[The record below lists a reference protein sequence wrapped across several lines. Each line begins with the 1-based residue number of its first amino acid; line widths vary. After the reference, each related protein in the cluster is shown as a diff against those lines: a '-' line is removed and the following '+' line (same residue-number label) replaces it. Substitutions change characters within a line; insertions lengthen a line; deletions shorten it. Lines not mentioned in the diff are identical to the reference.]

1 MDTKPSLNKLLAAL
15 ALGARSVNS
24 LPINNNSDDDDDD
37 DMNDEDNEFAFLSSL
52 PEFATLNSEAQSS
65 LSTLLCEALTIVPSD
80 DNNGGG
86 DDNDT
91 VEYEFDD
98 PELWERCADACD
110 ALYDRVND
118 YITAEQR
125 RRGGIGEE
133 EGDNVLSAINGLFSH
148 FFICLRKQNAKG

>member
-1 MDTKPSLNKLLAAL
+1 MID
-15 ALGARSVNS
+15 
-24 LPINNNSDDDDDD
+24 
-37 DMNDEDNEFAFLSSL
+37 DEDNEFAFLSSL

-80 DNNGGG
+80 DSNGGG
-86 DDNDT
+86 DDDNDT
-91 VEYEFDD
+91 TEYEFDD

-125 RRGGIGEE
+125 SRRGGIGEDD
-133 EGDNVLSAINGLFSH
+133 DNDVLSAINIMKLTSILFFGIITVPIILILSL
-148 FFICLRKQNAKG
+148 FLIWLISAK